1 MKESDL
7 YAPIK
12 TFLETLGYQVK
23 AEVGAA
29 DMMGMKAGQEPVFV
43 ELKTSFSLK
52 LLHQG
57 VERLKL
63 SDQVYLAIPHKAG
76 RASWK
81 ALRAN
86 IGLARR
92 LGLGVLTVKL
102 ETGEVQVRAHP
113 GPYAPRKNTAKLKRV
128 TKEFDRREGDPN
140 LGGISKT
147 KVITAYRQEAEKL
160 RAYLEEYGPTKA
172 STLAAALKIDRARDI
187 LYANHYGWF
196 QGYGKGVYGLSEDD
210 KGPPE

>member
-1 MKESDL
+1 MTEETTLSQPVK
-7 YAPIK
+7 A
-12 TFLETLGYQVK
+12 FLETLGYEVK

-29 DMMGMKAGQEPVFV
+29 DLMGVKAGEVPVFV

-57 VERLKL
+57 VARLKL
-63 SDQVYLAIPHKAG
+63 SDQVYLAIPHKTG

-81 ALRAN
+81 ALQAN

-102 ETGEVQVRAHP
+102 ETDEVQVRAHP
-113 GPYAPRKNTAKLKRV
+113 GPYAPRKNVAKLKRL

-140 LGGISKT
+140 LGGINKA

-160 RAYLEEYGPTKA
+160 RAYLEENGPTKA
-172 STLAAALKIDRARDI
+172 SHLAAELKVERARDI

-196 QGYGKGVYGLSEDD
+196 QGYGKGVYGLCSS
-210 KGPPE
+210 